1 MNRKITHSNLIAII
15 LVATMF
21 AWSGC
26 KKYEEGPAFSLRS
39 KKDRVVGKWKVKKYL
54 ENGTDQTSS
63 LTSLNF
69 RIEFKKDG
77 KAIQSFSSP
86 TFGTFSE
93 EFKWEF
99 DDDKEKLIFIFN
111 SGGNEYKIE
120 YKILRLKHKELWLKQ
135 SNGTNVQELHLVA
148 E

>member
-39 KKDRVVGKWKVKKYL
+39 KKDRVVGKWKVEKYL

-63 LTSLNF
+63 LTSLNL

-77 KAIQSFSSP
+77 KAIQSSSSP
-86 TFGTFSE
+86 TSGTFSE
-93 EFKWEF
+93 EFRWEF
-99 DDDKEKLIFIFN
+99 DDKKEKLIFIFN
-111 SGGNEYKIE
+111 SGEKNEF
-120 YKILRLKHKELWLKQ
+120 KILRLKHKELWLKQ
-135 SNGTNVQELHLVA
+135 SNGTNVGELHLVA

>member
-26 KKYEEGPAFSLRS
+26 KKYEEGPVFSLRS
-39 KKDRVVGKWKVKKYL
+39 KKDRVVGKWKVEKYL

-77 KAIQSFSSP
+77 KAVQSFSSP
-86 TFGTFSE
+86 TFGTISE

-99 DDDKEKLIFIFN
+99 DDNKEKLIFIFN
-111 SGGNEYKIE
+111 SGEKE
-120 YKILRLKHKELWLKQ
+120 EFKILRLKHKELWLRQ
-135 SNGTNVQELHLVA
+135 SNGTDVQEIHLVA

>member
-15 LVATMF
+15 LIVTMF

-63 LTSLNF
+63 LTAVNF

-77 KAIQSFSSP
+77 KAVQSFSSSM
-86 TFGTFSE
+86 FGTISE
-93 EFKWEF
+93 EFRCEF
-99 DDDKEKLIFIFN
+99 DDNKEKLIFIFN
-111 SGGNEYKIE
+111 SGEKE
-120 YKILRLKHKELWLKQ
+120 EFKILRLKHKELWLKQ
-135 SNGTNVQELHLVA
+135 SDGTNVQELHLVA

>member
-39 KKDRVVGKWKVKKYL
+39 KKDRVVGKWKVAKYL
-54 ENGTDQTSS
+54 DNGVDETSS
-63 LTSLNF
+63 LTAVNF
-69 RIEFKKDG
+69 RVEFKKDG
-77 KAIQSFSSP
+77 KAVQSFSSAML
-86 TFGTFSE
+86 GTISE

-99 DDDKEKLIFIFN
+99 DDDKEKIIFIYSN
-111 SGGNEYKIE
+111 GERDDNE
-120 YKILRLKHKELWLKQ
+120 ILRLKHKELWLKH
-135 SNGTNVQELHLVA
+135 SHGTDVEELHLVA